1 LAEYRDYYLEF
12 EKIGAKVVAL
22 SVDNAERSESLRQ
35 QLGLPFEIL
44 CDPSRETI
52 KAWGLFNAKEK
63 GGIAIPATFIIDRDL
78 TVLHSWV
85 EQVGARVAPTDVLSV
100 LRSKGAQEA
109 VAAKPVRPGIGFFAK
124 AIANALRGGVRSPQ
138 A

>member
-1 LAEYRDYYLEF
+1 MAEYRDHYSEF
-12 EKIGAKVVAL
+12 GNIPARVVAL
-22 SVDNAERSESLRQ
+22 SVDNAERSESLRR
-35 QLGLPFEIL
+35 QLQLSFEIL
-44 CDPSRETI
+44 CDTGRETI
-52 KAWGLFNAKEK
+52 KAWDLFNAKEK

-85 EQVGARVAPTDVLSV
+85 EQVGSRVAPADVLSV
-100 LRSKGAQEA
+100 LRAKGEREA
-109 VAAKPVRPGIGFFAK
+109 VASKPVRPGIGLFAK